1 MRAKYQ
7 ASLPDRRVL
16 ADVAGPHRSNRGRL
30 DCYFGKF
37 SAMIL
42 RGRTQAA
49 YFLKRRL
56 LGAMPANVQEYWS
69 RGCRRAHV
77 SYLVFAC
84 WRLLPLAQRKKKPS
98 PLWKS
103 RLRPNQ
109 PTRANTSELIWRADQ
124 TRLARHAVFAGPE
137 IGPNAATFG
146 CRSLEYDVRETSK
159 DRTFIL
165 KGGLSACLDL
175 VLQTVA
181 APFPKDRNLC

>member
-1 MRAKYQ
+1 MRVKHQ
-7 ASLPDRRVL
+7 ARLPNRRVL
-16 ADVAGPHRSNRGRL
+16 AYVAGSQRSIIGSL
-30 DCYFGKF
+30 DCSFGKF
-37 SAMIL
+37 SAMVL
-42 RGRTQAA
+42 AGRTQAT

-56 LGAMPANVQEYWS
+56 SGAIPANVQEYWS

-103 RLRPNQ
+103 RLRPNR
-109 PTRANTSELIWRADQ
+109 PTRASTSDLIGRADQ
-124 TRLARHAVFAGPE
+124 TRLARHAVFDGPE
-137 IGPNAATFG
+137 RGLNGAIPAR
-146 CRSLEYDVRETSK
+146 RSPAHEVRETSK
-159 DRTFIL
+159 AMTFIRQ
-165 KGGLSACLDL
+165 GGLSAYLDL